1 MENDLRQ
8 SVNNRIQEL
17 ISLKGNSDKKI
28 VFSVGNTR
36 VPDSSSYYITPI
48 RFIDDLL
55 ISGIVLFSET
65 EGSVV
70 FNLLDG
76 NVDFI
81 FVDCEKKSKNSQRG
95 FFNLERLS
103 VELIVKSKLFFY
115 KGNDLTVDSIDSFI
129 FQFYK
134 SSKQL
139 LGGKNILVVGVG
151 NVGFKIALKL
161 VERGANVF
169 LKSRDHEKAKLLAD
183 TINLIKPSET
193 ISRVQSHSI
202 EVDYDTVILSHL
214 KPLTDNDNV
223 VKSLHSH
230 ALIIDV
236 GKGCL
241 TSHQI
246 ELLNDKNIL
255 SFRLDI
261 GETFLNQIK
270 LTLSGIRKFNI
281 PKSKLLS
288 VGYSII
294 EPGIIGK
301 ENDIVVDSI
310 EHPKVIYGICNGIG
324 GLTTNI
330 ARAEIFKQIWNE

>member
-8 SVNNRIQEL
+8 SINNRIQEL

-270 LTLSGIRKFNI
+270 LSLSGIRKFNI

-301 ENDIVVDSI
+301 ENDIIVDSI

>member
-36 VPDSSSYYITPI
+36 VADSSSYYITPI

-81 FVDCEKKSKNSQRG
+81 FVDCEKKSKNTQRG

-169 LKSRDHEKAKLLAD
+169 LKSRDYEKAKLLAG

-193 ISRVQSHSI
+193 ISRVHSYSI

-246 ELLNDKNIL
+246 DILNDKNIL

>member
-8 SVNNRIQEL
+8 SINNRIQEL

-48 RFIDDLL
+48 RFIDNLL

-223 VKSLHSH
+223 VKSLHSQ

-270 LTLSGIRKFNI
+270 LSLSGIRKFNI

>member
-8 SVNNRIQEL
+8 SINNRIQEL

-36 VPDSSSYYITPI
+36 VPDSFSYYITPI
-48 RFIDDLL
+48 RFIDNLL

-65 EGSVV
+65 EGSIV

-76 NVDFI
+76 KVDFI
-81 FVDCEKKSKNSQRG
+81 FVDCEKKSKNNKNG
-95 FFNLERLS
+95 FFNIERLS
-103 VELIVKSKLFFY
+103 VELITKSKLYFY
-115 KGNDLTVDSIDSFI
+115 KGNDVTVDSIDSFI

-169 LKSRDHEKAKLLAD
+169 LKSRDQEKAKLLAN

-193 ISRVQSHSI
+193 ISRVQSYSI

-214 KPLTDNDNV
+214 KPLTDNYNV
-223 VKSLHSH
+223 VKSLDSK

-246 ELLNDKNIL
+246 EILNDKNIL
-255 SFRLDI
+255 FFRLDI

>member
-8 SVNNRIQEL
+8 SINNRIQEL

-48 RFIDDLL
+48 RFIDNLL
-55 ISGIVLFSET
+55 ISGVVLFSET

-70 FNLLDG
+70 FKLLDG

-81 FVDCEKKSKNSQRG
+81 FVDCEKKSKNTQRG

-193 ISRVQSHSI
+193 ISRVQSYSI

-223 VKSLHSH
+223 VKSLHSR

-246 ELLNDKNIL
+246 EILHDKNIL

-261 GETFLNQIK
+261 GETFQNQIK
-270 LTLSGIRKFNI
+270 LTLSGNNKFNI

>member
-1 MENDLRQ
+1 
-8 SVNNRIQEL
+8 
-17 ISLKGNSDKKI
+17 
-28 VFSVGNTR
+28 
-36 VPDSSSYYITPI
+36 
-48 RFIDDLL
+48 
-55 ISGIVLFSET
+55 
-65 EGSVV
+65 
-70 FNLLDG
+70 
-76 NVDFI
+76 
-81 FVDCEKKSKNSQRG
+81 
-95 FFNLERLS
+95 
-103 VELIVKSKLFFY
+103 VKSKLFFY

-270 LTLSGIRKFNI
+270 LSLSGIRKFNI

-301 ENDIVVDSI
+301 ENDIIVDSI